1 VVRGRLAWVGDSVDC
16 PFLLEG
22 ETSLRSSLRSL
33 RSSLRSLR
41 SSLRSLQSDDHLP
54 VRDLG
59 EQIVEKMDVDQLWR
73 TSPHASDIYR

>member
-22 ETSLRSSLRSL
+22 ETSL